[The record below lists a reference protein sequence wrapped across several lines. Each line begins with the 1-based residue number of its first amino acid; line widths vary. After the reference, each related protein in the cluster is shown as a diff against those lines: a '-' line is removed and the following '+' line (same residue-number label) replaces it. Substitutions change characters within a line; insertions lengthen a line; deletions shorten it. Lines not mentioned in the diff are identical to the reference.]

1 MAIIRSD
8 KRNKEKQR
16 QERQVAKDAKRKER
30 KQERENRPPGE
41 PGVDPDIAG
50 IIVGP
55 QPVEGQDDALESD
68 ADAEQAVAGGAA
80 PDEALEAAT

>member
-55 QPVEGQDDALESD
+55 QPVEGQDDALEGD
-68 ADAEQAVAGGAA
+68 AVVEGAVAGGAA

>member
-50 IIVGP
+50 IVVGP
-55 QPVEGQDDALESD
+55 QPVEGQDEALEGQIVD
-68 ADAEQAVAGGAA
+68 GEDVEGGAA
-80 PDEALEAAT
+80 PDEVLEAAT

>member
-55 QPVEGQDDALESD
+55 QPVEGQDDPLELD
-68 ADAEQAVAGGAA
+68 PPER
-80 PDEALEAAT
+80 EAIEG